1 VVDLQPVIW
10 KDDWPFAGVDID
22 MNGIGEP
29 VYVWKKPDI
38 KGDFKIISPQSDDD
52 FNSPSLGLQWQWN
65 HNPVNGLWSLTEKP
79 GFLTLK
85 AGRAENFVKA
95 HNTLTQKVMG
105 TTGEAV
111 TEMDLSGLADGQK
124 AGLCSMGG
132 KITNLIGIWKKDGQL
147 NLFTETN
154 GKFTGE
160 KPVSLKKIWLK
171 VSLDIKGD
179 KNQFYYSSDN
189 KLYTLAG
196 EPFATAFGYWKG
208 TRIGLFSYNE
218 ADEKG
223 SVSFNSFIYN
233 YDGPKGR

>member
-1 VVDLQPVIW
+1 
-10 KDDWPFAGVDID
+10 
-22 MNGIGEP
+22 
-29 VYVWKKPDI
+29 
-38 KGDFKIISPQSDDD
+38 
-52 FNSPSLGLQWQWN
+52 
-65 HNPVNGLWSLTEKP
+65 
-79 GFLTLK
+79 
-85 AGRAENFVKA
+85 
-95 HNTLTQKVMG
+95 
-105 TTGEAV
+105 
-111 TEMDLSGLADGQK
+111 
-124 AGLCSMGG
+124 
-132 KITNLIGIWKKDGQL
+132 L

-154 GKFTGE
+154 GKITGE